1 MYVEEDGTELARL
14 KFDNS
19 MLIFNSM
26 RKLQHHIYIPFDNSI
41 DLSLLNEQI
50 LKQQEQYNWYDPH
63 YDERYL
69 AIFLPI
75 SGGGI
80 INYDKTIC
88 QSFRYEPDDETLELL
103 DNILHT
109 TSDRII
115 LVFSILERYN
125 LERILDTLIVDTCA
139 ISS

>member
-1 MYVEEDGTELARL
+1 MYAEEYGTELARL

-26 RKLQHHIYIPFDNSI
+26 RKLQYHIYIPFDNSI

-50 LKQQEQYNWYDPH
+50 LKQQGQYNWYDPH

-75 SGGGI
+75 SGG
-80 INYDKTIC
+80 
-88 QSFRYEPDDETLELL
+88 ELL
-103 DNILHT
+103 IT
-109 TSDRII
+109 TKQ
-115 LVFSILERYN
+115 YAN
-125 LERILDTLIVDTCA
+125 LLGMNQMMKLLNY
-139 ISS
+139 